1 LVLNRLRF
9 VNGRFVRDYWLMRAA
24 QSSRPRVRPSHGGA
38 RASSALARSRSGF
51 NPNGSFVDLD
61 LALSR
66 AFVGSRSTMIRYALL
81 FSKQSK
87 IRLSK
92 YYVLTSQKDRK
103 RIEREVMHAILP
115 RPARA
120 CNVVEYRDAKLV
132 YRRYAS
138 LYFCLAVDRDAN
150 ELAALEAIQHY
161 VEILDKYF
169 GNVCEL
175 DLVFNFHK
183 AHYVLDEVFIAGHL
197 QETSKKLIAKLV
209 GEHDALVERVK
220 LGGPAAEDS

>member
-1 LVLNRLRF
+1 MEAVLV
-9 VNGRFVRDYWLMRAA
+9 
-24 QSSRPRVRPSHGGA
+24 SSRLHTAASLVGFTHPGGRVRSREIVRFG
-38 RASSALARSRSGF
+38 RSR
-51 NPNGSFVDLD
+51 VI
-61 LALSR
+61 A
-66 AFVGSRSTMIRYALL
+66 MIRYALL

-115 RPARA
+115 RPSRA
-120 CNVVEYRDAKLV
+120 CNVVEYKDAKLV

-150 ELAALEAIQHY
+150 ELAALEMIQHY

>member
-1 LVLNRLRF
+1 
-9 VNGRFVRDYWLMRAA
+9 
-24 QSSRPRVRPSHGGA
+24 
-38 RASSALARSRSGF
+38 
-51 NPNGSFVDLD
+51 
-61 LALSR
+61 
-66 AFVGSRSTMIRYALL
+66 MIRYALL

-115 RPARA
+115 RPSRA
-120 CNVVEYRDAKLV
+120 CNVVEYKDAKLV

-150 ELAALEAIQHY
+150 ELVALEMIQHY

>member
-1 LVLNRLRF
+1 
-9 VNGRFVRDYWLMRAA
+9 
-24 QSSRPRVRPSHGGA
+24 
-38 RASSALARSRSGF
+38 
-51 NPNGSFVDLD
+51 
-61 LALSR
+61 
-66 AFVGSRSTMIRYALL
+66 MIRYALL

-92 YYVLTSQKDRK
+92 YYVLTNQKERK
-103 RIEREVMHAILP
+103 RIERDVMSAIIP
-115 RPARA
+115 RAA
-120 CNVVEYRDAKLV
+120 KSCNVVEYKDVKLV
-132 YRRYAS
+132 YRKYAS

-150 ELAALEAIQHY
+150 ELATLEMIQHY

-197 QETSKKLIAKLV
+197 QETSKKLVARLV

-220 LGGPAAEDS
+220 LGGPASEDS

>member
-1 LVLNRLRF
+1 MEAVLV
-9 VNGRFVRDYWLMRAA
+9 
-24 QSSRPRVRPSHGGA
+24 SSRLHTAASLVGFTHPGGRVR
-38 RASSALARSRSGF
+38 SREIA
-51 NPNGSFVDLD
+51 VVRVVRVI
-61 LALSR
+61 A
-66 AFVGSRSTMIRYALL
+66 MIRYALL

-103 RIEREVMHAILP
+103 RIERGVMHAILP
-115 RPARA
+115 RPSRA
-120 CNVVEYRDAKLV
+120 CNVVEYKDAKLV

-150 ELAALEAIQHY
+150 ELAALEMIQHY